1 MSDTSNEINSHVQIT
16 RSILKNFET
25 TNKEL
30 YYLDFNSD
38 EIKISNS
45 KKLGTIKGYYCPFV
59 EELLCKKIEN
69 KVGNIFKDISD
80 FAENTKKEV
89 LIKDINKVKKYVE
102 YSIVRGKKYFENVKG
117 KIDSKKNILDKWLHN
132 LIIATYME
140 NNILDDYKTTLFI
153 NKTNVKFITLSNTI
167 YVLSENNIDWIVLP
181 ITPFVCIAFSKKCDN
196 VINKKKI
203 NNDLLYECKHRD
215 IIDSNLI
222 EKMNRR
228 ALIMELC
235 TSNEFLTGDNMEL
248 KKLRGYKKQIY
259 GGKRNE

>member
-16 RSILKNFET
+16 KSILKNFET

-117 KIDSKKNILDKWLHN
+117 KIDGKYNNILDKWLHN
-132 LIIATYME
+132 LIIATYIE
-140 NNILDDYKTTLFI
+140 NSILDDYKTTLFI
-153 NKTNVKFITLSNTI
+153 NKTNVKFVTLSNTI
-167 YVLSENNIDWIVLP
+167 YAFCENNIDWIVLP
-181 ITPFVCIAFSKKCDN
+181 ITPLVCIAFSKECDN
-196 VINKKKI
+196 VIKKKKT
-203 NNDLLYECKHRD
+203 NDGLLYECKHKD

-222 EKMNRR
+222 EKMNRN
-228 ALIMELC
+228 ALIMELL
-235 TSNEFLTGDNMEL
+235 TSNNFITGDSAEL
-248 KKLRGYKKQIY
+248 KKLQTYKKKI
-259 GGKRNE
+259 KEE

>member
-59 EELLCKKIEN
+59 EEFLCKKVEN

-89 LIKDINKVKKYVE
+89 LINDINIVKRYVE
-102 YSIVRGKKYFENVKG
+102 YSIVRGKKYFENIKE
-117 KIDSKKNILDKWLHN
+117 KIDSKYNILDKWLHN
-132 LIIATYME
+132 LIIATYIE

-153 NKTNVKFITLSNTI
+153 NKTDVKFITLSNTI
-167 YVLSENNIDWIVLP
+167 YVLSENNMDWIVLP
-181 ITPFVCIAFSKKCDN
+181 ITPFVCIAFSKECDN
-196 VINKKKI
+196 VIKKKKV
-203 NNDLLYECKHRD
+203 NNDLLYECKHRN
-215 IIDSNLI
+215 IIDSSLI
-222 EKMNRR
+222 EKMNKS
-228 ALIMELC
+228 ALVMELC

-248 KKLRGYKKQIY
+248 KKLQEYK
-259 GGKRNE
+259 NELWRKKK